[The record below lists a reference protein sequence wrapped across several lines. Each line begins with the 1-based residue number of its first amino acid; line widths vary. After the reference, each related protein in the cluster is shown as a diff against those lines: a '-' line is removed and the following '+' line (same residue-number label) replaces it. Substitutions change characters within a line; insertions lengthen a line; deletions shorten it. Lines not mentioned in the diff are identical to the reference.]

1 MKNKI
6 VLSTV
11 EIESRIRRRSKEKWH
26 VEIKFSK
33 QGEIVW
39 MLKELKDEDKE
50 GGWCSEAR
58 VDAWKDLVWLN
69 QEGGV
74 GWWIV
79 GSKSD
84 RLPPREDGATSLSQ
98 AAEVI
103 SLEKARAFSPG
114 SSFSSGTE
122 TPAFADGTIEC
133 IIVWFIIGGC
143 LRATISHPQPSS
155 TPSGYTLRCT
165 LETLKPAFPLALIS
179 NAQWKTMVLRV
190 YIQLPFD

>member
-39 MLKELKDEDKE
+39 MLKELKNEDKE

-58 VDAWKDLVWLN
+58 VDAWKGLVWLN

-74 GWWIV
+74 D
-79 GSKSD
+79 S
-84 RLPPREDGATSLSQ
+84 RFQE
-98 AAEVI
+98 
-103 SLEKARAFSPG
+103 
-114 SSFSSGTE
+114 
-122 TPAFADGTIEC
+122 
-133 IIVWFIIGGC
+133 
-143 LRATISHPQPSS
+143 
-155 TPSGYTLRCT
+155 
-165 LETLKPAFPLALIS
+165 
-179 NAQWKTMVLRV
+179 
-190 YIQLPFD
+190 